1 MTGICDGVG
10 DDDYGCST
18 FKVDGDNYNK
28 NISDITTTDNK
39 EKFIYCKKIC
49 EEEDKKREENR
60 NENID
65 NEFSALNSDLSKRQ
79 NEMSTTDQFVK
90 DTTQLWRFEKNKFI
104 FLIICLILISLCA
117 LYMVYKN
124 ME

>member
-1 MTGICDGVG
+1 MTGICVDDLGCSNFEAGGKYYYDKKEYSG
-10 DDDYGCST
+10 DDEIFY
-18 FKVDGDNYNK
+18 
-28 NISDITTTDNK
+28 
-39 EKFIYCKKIC
+39 YCKKIC
-49 EEEDKKREENR
+49 KKDERDSEEVR
-60 NENID
+60 NLDLD
-65 NEFSALNSDLSKRQ
+65 NEFSALDLDLSKRQ

-90 DTTQLWRFEKNKFI
+90 DTTQLWRFERNKFI

>member
-1 MTGICDGVG
+1 MTDICSGYECDKFKVG
-10 DDDYGCST
+10 GDYYYTNNITFTDDD
-18 FKVDGDNYNK
+18 K
-28 NISDITTTDNK
+28 K
-39 EKFIYCKKIC
+39 EKFLYCKKIC
-49 EEEDKKREENR
+49 EEEDKDYEINR
-60 NENID
+60 QTDID
-65 NEFSALNSDLSKRQ
+65 RQFEALNSDLSERQ

-104 FLIICLILISLCA
+104 FLIMCLIIISLCA

>member
-1 MTGICDGVG
+1 MAGICSDLE
-10 DDDYGCST
+10 CST
-18 FKVDGDNYNK
+18 FKGVGVNVNKTMNDYEGD
-28 NISDITTTDNK
+28 
-39 EKFIYCKKIC
+39 EGRFIYCKKKC
-49 EEEDKKREENR
+49 EEQRKGDEENR

-65 NEFSALNSDLSKRQ
+65 NEFEALNSDLSKRQ

-104 FLIICLILISLCA
+104 FLILCLILISLCA

-124 ME
+124 TQ

>member
-1 MTGICDGVG
+1 MASICSGFE
-10 DDDYGCST
+10 CST
-18 FKVDGDNYNK
+18 FEEGGNNDIDVSNFNGD
-28 NISDITTTDNK
+28 K

-49 EEEDKKREENR
+49 EEEDNAREINR
-60 NENID
+60 NLNID
-65 NEFSALNSDLSKRQ
+65 NEFRALNSDLSKRQ

-117 LYMVYKN
+117 LYMVYKTRSRLLID
-124 ME
+124 

>member
-1 MTGICDGVG
+1 MTDICSEYPECNKFKVG
-10 DDDYGCST
+10 GGYTYDANDDD
-18 FKVDGDNYNK
+18 DQ
-28 NISDITTTDNK
+28 K
-39 EKFIYCKKIC
+39 EKFLYCKKIC
-49 EEEDKKREENR
+49 EEEDKNYEINR
-60 NENID
+60 QTDID
-65 NEFSALNSDLSKRQ
+65 RQFEALNSDLSERQ

-104 FLIICLILISLCA
+104 FLIMCLILISLCA